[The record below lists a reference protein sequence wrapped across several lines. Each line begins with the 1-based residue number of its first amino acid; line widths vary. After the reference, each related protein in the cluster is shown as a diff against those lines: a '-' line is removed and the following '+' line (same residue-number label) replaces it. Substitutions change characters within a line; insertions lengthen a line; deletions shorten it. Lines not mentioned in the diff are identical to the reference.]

1 MKFMRYTLIPVVAL
15 ALWICSACSAT
26 RECRPV
32 NLDIPSTIVGYSDT
46 TSIADINWWTFYGD
60 SVLTALIQKTLDN
73 NREFMAAAANVERL
87 RQLYGVAKA
96 ELLPS
101 IGGNAYAQRETSQ
114 YAGESFS
121 GDPEVGIKA
130 QLNWEADLWGSLRW
144 GAKENHAAYA
154 ASVEDW
160 RAMKITL
167 IAETA
172 TAYFNLIALENESS
186 IVKRTIETRAE
197 ELAKAKLRYEG
208 GLTSELPYLQAQVE
222 YNTAMSL
229 IPVIEKRLEVT
240 QSAFAVLMGEF
251 PGSAIDVN
259 STGHISVHPKYI
271 PIGLPSELL
280 ERRPDLRASQMRLK
294 QATAAV
300 GVAHAN
306 RFPKLTISLTGGV
319 ENDDFAKIF
328 TAPYSFIAGSVAG
341 PILDF
346 GRKKRKYKAAV
357 AAYDKA
363 RYEYEQDVLEAFKE
377 TADAI
382 TGYNKARETTAS
394 RTALRDAALKYMDLA
409 RLQYTGGKSSYLDV
423 LDAQRR
429 YLDAEISLS
438 NAVRDERIALVLL
451 YKVLGGGWS
460 LGEVVTKP

>member
-160 RAMKITL
+160 RA
-167 IAETA
+167 
-172 TAYFNLIALENESS
+172 
-186 IVKRTIETRAE
+186 
-197 ELAKAKLRYEG
+197 
-208 GLTSELPYLQAQVE
+208 
-222 YNTAMSL
+222 
-229 IPVIEKRLEVT
+229 
-240 QSAFAVLMGEF
+240 
-251 PGSAIDVN
+251 
-259 STGHISVHPKYI
+259 
-271 PIGLPSELL
+271 
-280 ERRPDLRASQMRLK
+280 
-294 QATAAV
+294 
-300 GVAHAN
+300 
-306 RFPKLTISLTGGV
+306 
-319 ENDDFAKIF
+319 
-328 TAPYSFIAGSVAG
+328 
-341 PILDF
+341 
-346 GRKKRKYKAAV
+346 
-357 AAYDKA
+357 
-363 RYEYEQDVLEAFKE
+363 
-377 TADAI
+377 
-382 TGYNKARETTAS
+382 
-394 RTALRDAALKYMDLA
+394 
-409 RLQYTGGKSSYLDV
+409 
-423 LDAQRR
+423 
-429 YLDAEISLS
+429 
-438 NAVRDERIALVLL
+438 
-451 YKVLGGGWS
+451 
-460 LGEVVTKP
+460 